1 MVLCMGKWVLYIV
14 VNLSMGYF
22 LIIKVFNAQGINESY
37 NKERPPLTQVVH
49 HFAEN
54 ADLHEG

>member
-1 MVLCMGKWVLYIV
+1 MGKWVLYIV

-22 LIIKVFNAQGINESY
+22 LIIKVFNAQGINESH

-49 HFAEN
+49 HFVEN